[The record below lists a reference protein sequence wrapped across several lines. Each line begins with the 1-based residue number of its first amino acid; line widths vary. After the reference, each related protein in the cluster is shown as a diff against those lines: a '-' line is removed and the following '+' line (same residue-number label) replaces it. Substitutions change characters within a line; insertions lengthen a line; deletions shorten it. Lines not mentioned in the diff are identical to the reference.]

1 MGLRTSVENARP
13 LGEALVRLA
22 AAGAPSQI
30 VMVDGALVM
39 PGSTAPARWADVR
52 LKTPA
57 GTLALKQEGHA
68 VAVVVFGNADAAL
81 LAMQQKILDALAP

>member
-1 MGLRTSVENARP
+1 MGLQTSVENARP
-13 LGEALVRLA
+13 LGEALERLA

-39 PGSTAPARWADVR
+39 PGSAAPARWTDVR

-57 GTLALKQEGHA
+57 GTLALKQQGDA
-68 VAVVVFGNADAAL
+68 VAVVVFGNADAAVI
-81 LAMQQKILDALAP
+81 AMQQQILDALRR

>member
-1 MGLRTSVENARP
+1 MGLQASVENARS
-13 LGEALVRLA
+13 LGETLERLA

-39 PGSTAPARWADVR
+39 PGSAAPARWTEVR

-57 GTLALKQEGHA
+57 GTLALMQQGDA
-68 VAVVVFGNADAAL
+68 ILVVVFGNADAAV
-81 LAMQQKILDALAP
+81 LAMQQQILDALRR

>member
-1 MGLRTSVENARP
+1 MGQQALVEDARP
-13 LGEALVRLA
+13 LAEALERLA

-39 PGSTAPARWADVR
+39 PGSAAPARWTDVR

-57 GTLALKQEGHA
+57 GTLALKLQGNA
-68 VAVVVFGNADAAL
+68 VAVVVFGNADAAV
-81 LAMQQKILDALAP
+81 LAMQQQILDALRR